1 MLNTGAKYLQ
11 IKKKSPTKHFLS
23 ATHVG
28 RQQNALTTYMAC
40 YEGEASSLYDC
51 VVQTNEYQLAYY
63 ATQPGNRQVGVHSF
77 CVTLSQ
83 PSQQRIS
90 LPSPLGEGLGVRP
103 VVVGG
108 EADCYFYFT
117 TFLPSTTY
125 TPLPNTLISVPRYTP
140 SRLYMRP
147 EVVRCAG
154 CAVGISVIE
163 DVAGRL
169 TNYQDRKSV
178 V

>member
-1 MLNTGAKYLQ
+1 MLKISAKYLQ
-11 IKKKSPTKHFLS
+11 RKGKGLTKFFPYT
-23 ATHVG
+23 THVG
-28 RQQNALTTYMAC
+28 RQQNAITTYMAC

-51 VVQTNEYQLAYY
+51 IVPTNECQFAYY
-63 ATQPGNRQVGVHSF
+63 ATQPDNRQVGVHSF
-77 CVTLSQ
+77 CATLSQ

-140 SRLYMRP
+140 SRL
-147 EVVRCAG
+147 
-154 CAVGISVIE
+154 
-163 DVAGRL
+163 
-169 TNYQDRKSV
+169 
-178 V
+178 

>member
-1 MLNTGAKYLQ
+1 
-11 IKKKSPTKHFLS
+11 
-23 ATHVG
+23 
-28 RQQNALTTYMAC
+28 MAC

-51 VVQTNEYQLAYY
+51 LVQANECQFAYY
-63 ATQPGNRQVGVHSF
+63 ATQPDNRQVGVHSF
-77 CVTLSQ
+77 CATLSR

-108 EADCYFYFT
+108 EAGCHFYFT

-147 EVVRCAG
+147 EVVRWAG
-154 CAVGISVIE
+154 CAVGISVME

-169 TNYQDRKSV
+169 TSSSSRKKRR
-178 V
+178 